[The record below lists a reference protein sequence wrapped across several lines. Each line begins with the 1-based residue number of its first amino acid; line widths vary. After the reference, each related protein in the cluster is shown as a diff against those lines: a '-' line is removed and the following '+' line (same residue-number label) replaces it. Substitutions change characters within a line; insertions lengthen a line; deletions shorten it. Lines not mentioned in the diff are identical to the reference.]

1 MTGHMR
7 DISDPDP
14 DSASDSD
21 PDSDVLDPV
30 MLLGQAAQHILALQ
44 FQVDALNSIL
54 SLQLAN

>member
-1 MTGHMR
+1 MTGHMP

-21 PDSDVLDPV
+21 SDSDVLDPV

-44 FQVDALNSIL
+44 FQLNALNSIL
-54 SLQLAN
+54 SL